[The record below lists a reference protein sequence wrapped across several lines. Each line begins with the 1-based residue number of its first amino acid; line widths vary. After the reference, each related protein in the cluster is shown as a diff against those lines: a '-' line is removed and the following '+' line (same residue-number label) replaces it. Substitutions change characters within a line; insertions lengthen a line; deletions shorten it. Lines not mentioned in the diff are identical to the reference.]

1 MNDIDLSN
9 QKMTDEQHNNLTK
22 DPPEAITQSWHH
34 KLKSPKSRKS
44 SKSKQ
49 KNSFTKPNSNDKKT
63 RELNINSSPSKA
75 SPIKMTYRI
84 MRSIVSALSYI
95 DGHVESTTSH
105 DGAGLSSLYSCD
117 TSPRHWD
124 LLDLR
129 LKKKITAAILSNKKS
144 LTIQDLDAFQ
154 DVQIISL
161 AILQVLKEVECLIP
175 ISLEKTLFRVKHPSD
190 MEEVLCSKD
199 WDELRC
205 MVFIA
210 LMHHLAK
217 ILLAQEQATTSNEG
231 IPTKKKQKQI
241 EAKER
246 LEKISFTFST
256 ILFHDKYNG
265 DTQVGFL
272 RQVKKCSR
280 EKKKRRVIQKILIH
294 FMEDTDRIEQKT
306 ETVADKSEYQ
316 PPSVFNDELKKNHF
330 CFRRKHITREMRE
343 WKQKQKASADSTNQ
357 DTLNNLLEP
366 AHHRYMFDF
375 EDETLTTSSDCERDY
390 DCCFMESLNLYDQNK
405 EDEIDLLLSKS
416 RKRLD
421 VANAVLEHYRG
432 SHSIRV

>member
-1 MNDIDLSN
+1 
-9 QKMTDEQHNNLTK
+9 MTDTQHCNVIKESTK
-22 DPPEAITQSWHH
+22 AISQSWHH

-44 SKSKQ
+44 SKPKLLE
-49 KNSFTKPNSNDKKT
+49 NSGTKPDVNKT
-63 RELNINSSPSKA
+63 RYIQIHSSSSKS

-95 DGHVESTTSH
+95 DGHIQGATSR
-105 DGAGLSSLYSCD
+105 DGTELSSLYSCD

-154 DVQIISL
+154 DIQIISL

-175 ISLEKTLFRVKHPSD
+175 TSLEKILFRVKHPSD

-199 WDELRC
+199 WEELTC

-217 ILLAQEQATTSNEG
+217 ILLAQERATSPDE
-231 IPTKKKQKQI
+231 ISAKKKQIKN

-246 LEKISFTFST
+246 LEKMSLTFSS
-256 ILFHDKYNG
+256 ILFHDKYHG
-265 DTQVGFL
+265 DTSIGFL
-272 RQVKKCSR
+272 KQVKKSSR
-280 EKKKRRVIQKILIH
+280 DKKRRRVIQKILIH
-294 FMEDTDRIEQKT
+294 LMEDADRIENSTAIENLQST
-306 ETVADKSEYQ
+306 
-316 PPSVFNDELKKNHF
+316 PSAIDEEESKQRCFQLHEKKINP
-330 CFRRKHITREMRE
+330 RMRKWNQRQRGN
-343 WKQKQKASADSTNQ
+343 KDFTNE
-357 DTLNNLLEP
+357 DTLNRPLEAKAP
-366 AHHRYMFDF
+366 NQQHKYMFDF
-375 EDETLTTSSDCERDY
+375 EEETLTTSSDCDKDY
-390 DCCFMESLNLYDQNK
+390 DCCFLESLKLYDQNND
-405 EDEIDLLLSKS
+405 DEIDLLLSKS
-416 RKRLD
+416 RERLD

-432 SHSIRV
+432 SHSIRVSNL